1 MKLECRLG
9 RKDKS
14 MKKEKSWENA
24 ETVSP
29 RQR

>member
-1 MKLECRLG
+1 MKLERRPG

-14 MKKEKSWENA
+14 MKNENSWENA